1 MAPATRPGWWFRRH
15 PSISLWLVFRCAGPF
30 GFPVQNVVYLHLH
43 RLKFQSMVFSPA
55 AFWSGKEKV
64 KFIMILQ
71 YDMTNCFEAV
81 PLWDSIK
88 T

>member
-1 MAPATRPGWWFRRH
+1 
-15 PSISLWLVFRCAGPF
+15 
-30 GFPVQNVVYLHLH
+30 
-43 RLKFQSMVFSPA
+43 MVFSPA